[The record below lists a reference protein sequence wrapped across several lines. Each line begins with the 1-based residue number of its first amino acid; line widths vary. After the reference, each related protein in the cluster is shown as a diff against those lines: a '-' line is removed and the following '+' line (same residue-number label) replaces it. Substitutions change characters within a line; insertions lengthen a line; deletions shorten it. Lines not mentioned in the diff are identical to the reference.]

1 MNEPHDMPTEQWLA
15 AANAAITAIRN
26 AGATQ
31 LVLVPGNAWTGAH
44 SWTQNWYGTPNSQVM
59 NGVVDSANNF
69 AFELHQY
76 LDADYSGTNAN
87 CQSAT
92 IGSQK
97 LADVTAWLSS
107 NGKKGFL
114 GEVAGGN
121 NATCQAAIADML
133 GYMKQH
139 QDVWIGFTW
148 WAAGPWWG
156 NYMFTLEPQ
165 NLGSSPVDA
174 PQLAWLTPYL

>member
-1 MNEPHDMPTEQWLA
+1 MPPA
-15 AANAAITAIRN
+15 
-26 AGATQ
+26 Q

-114 GEVAGGN
+114 SEVAGGN
-121 NATCQAAIADML
+121 IATCQAAIADML